1 MFAYTPP
8 STATHPSVSALLSVD
23 STSTTDPDP
32 YVVDGDVPRSDEFS
46 RRRPPEFELDG
57 ETQLKVPAPPLKEL
71 ELTVEDINLPEDT
84 VGLARFVCI
93 AFRAMLI
100 VRRRLCNLHRFLML
114 PSTDAGQTLP
124 LIYIHS

>member
-1 MFAYTPP
+1 
-8 STATHPSVSALLSVD
+8 VSALLSVD

-71 ELTVEDINLPEDT
+71 ELPEHVNVLFLQTVEDINLPEDT

-124 LIYIHS
+124 LIYTHS

>member
-1 MFAYTPP
+1 
-8 STATHPSVSALLSVD
+8 VSALLSVD